1 MMPVS
6 SELWNGEAEAIV
18 LASFIRYPKEY
29 YAVNSVGLEPN
40 DFQFKTNRE
49 IAKAVI
55 EVVDEQGEPDVPFIV
70 EALNFGGSEESK
82 SVLSD
87 LATLPVSVEQ
97 AIDAANIVKSLST
110 SRRVQQVGVDFIDLA
125 KKHRTDYEGLIAEAE
140 GRFRRLVDT
149 LPEPERSPKPSDIL
163 HRIRTVGPQ
172 DSIPI
177 TFSPR
182 INAATGGLRPGHLW
196 VIGGF
201 SSVGKSAW
209 ACNMALDALQHLGK
223 KVAIISAEMTQEQY
237 VIRMLSILSG
247 VDQTSIR
254 DGYTTSLE
262 QAQALE
268 RAQEFLAVDNLYVYD
283 TIYRMSNIRSEAKR
297 LKERDGLDVLI
308 IDFLQ
313 NIEGSSHDEVK
324 DAREVALECQ
334 RLAKELQITV
344 VAMSQL
350 SNAMAQQD
358 DAEGGRGDYYAFKG
372 SGAIKDAADIAIML
386 RRKRRDQSPILSVEI
401 KKNRH
406 GPLTEVDCLMSL
418 SSQRVRELERDED
431 YE

>member
-268 RAQEFLAVDNLYVYD
+268 RAQEFLAVDNLYV
-283 TIYRMSNIRSEAKR
+283 
-297 LKERDGLDVLI
+297 LI

-358 DAEGGRGDYYAFKG
+358 DAEGGRGEYYAFKG